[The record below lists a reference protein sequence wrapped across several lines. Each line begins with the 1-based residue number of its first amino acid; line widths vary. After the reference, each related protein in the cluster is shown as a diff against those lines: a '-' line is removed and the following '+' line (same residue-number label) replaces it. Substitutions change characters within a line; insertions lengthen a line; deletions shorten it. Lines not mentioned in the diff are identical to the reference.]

1 MASRQAGASPAHPQG
16 SDTEAQTTNRE
27 RETVM
32 KVSKAIQMLKEI
44 PDQDEEIV
52 LAFWRKELFQ
62 DYYEDGSLTDEVW
75 RDVVAGLDSFDLSD
89 YTNESAWCDI
99 TERIDE
105 RIADGDRA

>member
-1 MASRQAGASPAHPQG
+1 
-16 SDTEAQTTNRE
+16 
-27 RETVM
+27 M
-32 KVSKAIQMLKEI
+32 KVSEAIRMLKEI

-75 RDVVAGLDSFDLSD
+75 RDAVSRSDTHDLSD

-99 TERIDE
+99 TRLIDE
-105 RIADGDRA
+105 RIADGNRA